1 MTDRSLVGSD
11 QPPLE
16 QGDHAVNP
24 WHQLRWSLLLPFE
37 KSDLVLVALV
47 LQGQVPQPAVGV
59 DDAAGCDRIL
69 HKWNQAFGRS
79 VQNLAHA
86 NSTESRSIFLS
97 GNNDQSF
104 LQIESAGQSLF
115 QAADIAFIHFD
126 SAGEQ
131 ITSRSYHGAAQF
143 MQHRPGCLIF
153 FQPQHSLQS
162 QRAGP
167 VLLRGHPPHRAKPHG
182 QRNACVLE
190 DRSGRHRSL
199 APTCRTLPQTP
210 HRPPTRSGDNGNRSA
225 TEVAPGTPD
234 TNLRWR
240 SSPPTPSDH
249 ADTLPPPPHT
259 RYWAYLSQG
268 DTHLGAFVYGC

>member
-210 HRPPTRSGDNGNRSA
+210 HRPRFLRLAAGTTETGRPPKSRQVRPTRIFGG
-225 TEVAPGTPD
+225 EVR
-234 TNLRWR
+234 LQL
-240 SSPPTPSDH
+240 H
-249 ADTLPPPPHT
+249 QIT
-259 RYWAYLSQG
+259 RILFHHHRILDIG
-268 DTHLGAFVYGC
+268 LT

>member
-69 HKWNQAFGRS
+69 NKWNHAFGRS

-97 GNNDQSF
+97 GNNHQSF
-104 LQIESAGQSLF
+104 LQIESAGQALF

-126 SAGEQ
+126 LPVSK
-131 ITSRSYHGAAQF
+131 S
-143 MQHRPGCLIF
+143 RPGLTMA
-153 FQPQHSLQS
+153 
-162 QRAGP
+162 R
-167 VLLRGHPPHRAKPHG
+167 
-182 QRNACVLE
+182 RNLCSIVQAAL
-190 DRSGRHRSL
+190 
-199 APTCRTLPQTP
+199 
-210 HRPPTRSGDNGNRSA
+210 
-225 TEVAPGTPD
+225 
-234 TNLRWR
+234 
-240 SSPPTPSDH
+240 
-249 ADTLPPPPHT
+249 
-259 RYWAYLSQG
+259 Y
-268 DTHLGAFVYGC
+268 